1 MKKKRIRETLAVVLV
16 ISILSACAGPKQEG
30 GSEPA
35 ASAEPEGTRTEEPA
49 ASAEDAANQEDAL
62 SETVSNNE
70 DTVQGNLSGAA
81 GELRITEM
89 RTHFRRKNWK
99 RSWREWNRL
108 TGPIREN
115 GPNFWA

>member
-70 DTVQGNLSGAA
+70 DTVQGNLSGADGETTDNGNEDTFSAEKLEALLA
-81 GELRITEM
+81 GVEPV
-89 RTHFRRKNWK
+89 
-99 RSWREWNRL
+99 NR
-108 TGPIREN
+108 P
-115 GPNFWA
+115 